1 MKNKKK
7 IATIIIIIITL
18 ILLIPIPMRLKD
30 GGSVEYRAI
39 LYAVTDVKR
48 LNPDMESEKAY
59 LEGITIEILGMEI
72 YNNVE

>member
-1 MKNKKK
+1 
-7 IATIIIIIITL
+7 
-18 ILLIPIPMRLKD
+18 MRLKD